1 MPIYDLDCP
10 NCGEIKDIWAK
21 MADMQM
27 SCPQCGAE
35 TKRLI
40 SSPTVICDLE
50 PYIDYNMAQEGVPI
64 SSKQQLKQE
73 LKDRGL
79 VEHTPLGPK
88 KKFYQKQR
96 WI

>member
-1 MPIYDLDCP
+1 MPIYDVNCP
-10 NCGEIKDIWAK
+10 NCGEVKDVWAK
-21 MADMQM
+21 VVEIDRE
-27 SCPQCGAE
+27 CPVCGAK
-35 TKRLI
+35 TTRLI
-40 SSPTVICDLE
+40 SCPNVICDLE

-79 VEHTPLGPK
+79 VEYTPFGPK